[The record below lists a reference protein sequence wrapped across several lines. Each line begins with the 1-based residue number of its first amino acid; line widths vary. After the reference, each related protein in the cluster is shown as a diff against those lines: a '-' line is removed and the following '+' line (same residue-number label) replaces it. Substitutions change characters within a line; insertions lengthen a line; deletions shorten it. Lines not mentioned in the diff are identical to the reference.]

1 MVYCSVHGCSNERG
15 KSQSKVDGRRFLR
28 FFKLPKDARLAKD
41 WKHRMRRRPEDI
53 TDKMVVCSD
62 HFADDDFSNIIKIK
76 NFYYEGMHIKLNPTA
91 VPNTEIVKTGDIDCA
106 VPTSSK
112 RSRKRSRRDAA
123 SIDNFIQEQE
133 DILHNSS
140 IVSDSDIVQ
149 EILTDD
155 MGSPSNNHGPE
166 TDQYL
171 CIGTQTQCT
180 CVCSCSVQLSVS
192 SQRSRSKFAS
202 TQTDSR

>member
-62 HFADDDFSNIIKIK
+62 HFADDDFSTIIKMK

-91 VPNTEIVKTGDIDCA
+91 VLNTEILKTGDIDCA

-112 RSRKRSRRDAA
+112 RSRKRKPTQFDSGHVPIRSTSSKTETCMTVCPSRRK
-123 SIDNFIQEQE
+123 F
-133 DILHNSS
+133 
-140 IVSDSDIVQ
+140 
-149 EILTDD
+149 
-155 MGSPSNNHGPE
+155 
-166 TDQYL
+166 
-171 CIGTQTQCT
+171 
-180 CVCSCSVQLSVS
+180 
-192 SQRSRSKFAS
+192 SRRHLI
-202 TQTDSR
+202 T